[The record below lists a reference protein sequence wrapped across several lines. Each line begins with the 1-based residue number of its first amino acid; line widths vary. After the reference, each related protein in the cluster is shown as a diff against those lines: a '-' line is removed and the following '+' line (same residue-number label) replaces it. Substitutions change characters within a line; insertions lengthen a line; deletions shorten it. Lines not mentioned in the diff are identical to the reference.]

1 MSQPI
6 MSQPI
11 MSQPAMATHYGP
23 HDGYF
28 VDDDTAVLAYD
39 GQLDL
44 RDRAR
49 LIARERQLAIA
60 DDMNDAVVDTYMD
73 DIRQH
78 LEEME
83 LVTLPDV
90 ASIDLQCEIRWY
102 MRPFLLDFLIEA
114 HAAYTLR
121 PQTLFLAVNLM
132 DRYCSTRVVFKRHYQ
147 LLGCAAL
154 LVAAK
159 FGDRKDRVPT
169 LDDLQSLCCS
179 TYDHGMFLQLEWHLL
194 QTVDWVIGHPTV
206 DAFLMMATA
215 DAEYDPELE
224 HMALYIAEM
233 AMFSRDF
240 VSVLPSV
247 MARTTLAMANMI
259 LGRPHG
265 AQNAWAA
272 EYDQYLLYSL
282 SHNLERPSLALSRKY
297 ASPMFSSVAVT
308 LEGFMAHQAALAE
321 AQAGPAQ
328 PAATAPAATL
338 HSMRPPT
345 IVEPDPQT
353 PLKGGP
359 PPIPFGVLTPP
370 ITPENDGPV
379 VAAVMPVPAVPYHQP
394 ATPSSEGAL
403 GYDVAR
409 DPRYQAP
416 F

>member
-1 MSQPI
+1 MSQPV
-6 MSQPI
+6 
-11 MSQPAMATHYGP
+11 MATHYGP

-28 VDDDTAVLAYD
+28 VEDDSAVLAYE

-44 RDRAR
+44 RERAR
-49 LIARERQLAIA
+49 FIARERQLAIA
-60 DDMNDAVVDTYMD
+60 DQMNDAVVDTYMD

-83 LVTLPDV
+83 LVTVPDV
-90 ASIDLQCEIRWY
+90 ASIDLQTEIRWY

-114 HAAYTLR
+114 HAAYSLR

-132 DRYCSTRVVFKRHYQ
+132 DRYCSTRIVFKRHYQ

-169 LDDLQSLCCS
+169 LDDLRSLCCS

-194 QTVDWVIGHPTV
+194 QTVDWVVGHPTV

-233 AMFSRDF
+233 AMFNREF

-247 MARTTLAMANMI
+247 MARTTLAMATMI
-259 LGRPHG
+259 LGRPNVR
-265 AQNAWAA
+265 QSAWAV
-272 EYDQYLLYSL
+272 EYDRYLLYGL
-282 SHNLERPSLALSRKY
+282 SHNLEQPSLALSRKY

-308 LEGFMAHQAALAE
+308 LEAFMAHQAALAA

-328 PAATAPAATL
+328 PATTAPAATL

-345 IVEPDPQT
+345 IVEPGPQT
-353 PLKGGP
+353 PHKVP
-359 PPIPFGVLTPP
+359 PSIPFGVLTPP
-370 ITPENDGPV
+370 ITPENDGPA
-379 VAAVMPVPAVPYHQP
+379 VAVAMTVPAVLYPQP

-403 GYDVAR
+403 GYAVAR